1 MSAKKAAT
9 TSKSITPANRKSPAN
24 GEAAKTVVI
33 SKSIAKKVAVERTL
47 ATHHIGEVA
56 GEIWQLLSE
65 KEAQTL
71 AAMKKSIAAPADVV
85 VAAVGWLAREGKL
98 EFTASGKTLKISLKP

>member
-1 MSAKKAAT
+1 M
-9 TSKSITPANRKSPAN
+9 
-24 GEAAKTVVI
+24 I

-56 GEIWQLLSE
+56 GEIWQLLSA

-71 AAMKKSIAAPADVV
+71 AAMKKSIAAPADVI
-85 VAAVGWLAREGKL
+85 VAAVGWLRGKASSSSH
-98 EFTASGKTLKISLKP
+98 ASGKTLKISLKP